1 MHLIYYYSMS
11 EYNSTV
17 SHLEKDR
24 NTVDADRFIANE
36 KILIDPSKNISKA
49 LSKQILDEINVFSN
63 DGRVDWNNRILS
75 FDCTNNQEL
84 IMKKIKTHYYNQKAK
99 EKKIK
104 LKKLKTFL
112 FLRAR
117 FLRNQFS

>member
-11 EYNSTV
+11 DYNSTV

-63 DGRVDWNNRILS
+63 DGRVDWNNLILS

>member
-63 DGRVDWNNRILS
+63 DGRVDWNNLILS